1 MSATPGTVAETEG
14 ICYDLP
20 WCAEKSESGEKKVKR
35 NIILWV
41 LLACLACGA
50 GTASAL
56 PLLERGKGRTAAITF
71 DDGPRPGYVEPLLGI
86 LREKGVRATFFVVGR
101 YAVQHP
107 ELVRAMADG
116 GHVVA
121 NHTYY
126 HNNLAALPPENVYRE
141 WRLCSEAIES
151 ILGEKPRFARPPG
164 GRFNSFV
171 VDRAAGEGLRIV
183 LWTNNP
189 GDYSDSLTAPELTRK
204 VLAKA
209 APGDILLLH
218 VGVRPTIEALP
229 GIIDG
234 YRKKGFSFVTV
245 EDIAR

>member
-1 MSATPGTVAETEG
+1 
-14 ICYDLP
+14 
-20 WCAEKSESGEKKVKR
+20 VKR
-35 NIILWV
+35 RIVLWV
-41 LLACLACGA
+41 FLVCLLLGPADAGA
-50 GTASAL
+50 R
-56 PLLERGKGRTAAITF
+56 PLIERGKGRTVAITF
-71 DDGPRPGYVEPLLGI
+71 DDGPRPGYVEPLLDI

-101 YAVQHP
+101 YAVLYP

-126 HNNLAALPPENVYRE
+126 HNNLTALPRENVYRE

-151 ILGEKPRFARPPG
+151 ILGQKPRFARPPG

-171 VDRAAGEGLRIV
+171 VDQAAGEGLRIV

-204 VLAKA
+204 VLAKS

>member
-1 MSATPGTVAETEG
+1 MIRAVAQT
-14 ICYDLP
+14 
-20 WCAEKSESGEKKVKR
+20 ESGAGKRKMKR
-35 NIILWV
+35 NIVLWA
-41 LLACLACGA
+41 LLACLASGA
-50 GTASAL
+50 AAASAL
-56 PLLERGKGRTAAITF
+56 PPLGKGKGRTVAITF
-71 DDGPRPGYVEPLLGI
+71 DDGPRPGYVEPLLDI

-101 YAVQHP
+101 YATEYPH
-107 ELVRAMADG
+107 LVRAMAGG
-116 GHVVA
+116 GHVVGD
-121 NHTYY
+121 HTYY
-126 HNNLAALPPENVYRE
+126 HNNLTTLPPENVYRE

-151 ILGEKPRFARPPG
+151 ILGKKPRSARPPG
-164 GRFNSFV
+164 GQLNSFV
-171 VDRAAGEGLRIV
+171 VEQAAGEGLRIV

-189 GDYSDSLTAPELTRK
+189 GDYTGSLTAQELTRK

-245 EDIAR
+245 EDITR

>member
-1 MSATPGTVAETEG
+1 
-14 ICYDLP
+14 
-20 WCAEKSESGEKKVKR
+20 
-35 NIILWV
+35 
-41 LLACLACGA
+41 
-50 GTASAL
+50 
-56 PLLERGKGRTAAITF
+56 
-71 DDGPRPGYVEPLLGI
+71 
-86 LREKGVRATFFVVGR
+86 
-101 YAVQHP
+101 
-107 ELVRAMADG
+107 MADG

-126 HNNLAALPPENVYRE
+126 HNNLTALPRENVYRE

-151 ILGEKPRFARPPG
+151 ILGQKPRFARPPG

-171 VDRAAGEGLRIV
+171 VDQAAGEGLRIV

-204 VLAKA
+204 VLAKS